1 MADHKPQASHQSARS
16 ICTISTENPDNKTIR
31 DHLKLQVDLE
41 NFYPLET
48 EDQSPRRF
56 FDDVSAFESQVSLF
70 WDSDFEWYVF
80 KPHCSITELW
90 TSKADT
96 NYLLRNVFWR
106 ERNIRVISQ
115 IAQPPDSNY
124 IANRLSTETG
134 KILMETV
141 AENIEPGDFPLMEHK
156 IEFEKLKEPEDQLAM
171 ESVRYYFQEKPLQLQ
186 ILDTM

>member
-1 MADHKPQASHQSARS
+1 MAGGLTTDHKLATRVPGQSAQFLLKTQ
-16 ICTISTENPDNKTIR
+16 TIKQSGTTW
-31 DHLKLQVDLE
+31 KLQVDLE

-124 IANRLSTETG
+124 IANHLSTETG
-134 KILMETV
+134 KILMESQV
-141 AENIEPGDFPLMEHK
+141 DDGKWNWK
-156 IEFEKLKEPEDQLAM
+156 
-171 ESVRYYFQEKPLQLQ
+171 
-186 ILDTM
+186 